1 MLEEIFPSLYC
12 SNPYGV
18 GRRPDIVA
26 WVYELETPLD
36 KPAHIVCYKSEGIL
50 IKYSNGNLKQVI
62 FKNKNKVRLA
72 LSPTPNTVYRNKVWM
87 YQRNDDKAKTLLLE
101 AQREHVEQLKQTLD
115 KQQQRLNILESAV
128 RRQVKEVK

>member
-18 GRRPDIVA
+18 GRKPDIVA
-26 WVYELETPLD
+26 WVYDLETPPD
-36 KPAHIVCYKSEGIL
+36 EPAHIVCYKCEGVFIR
-50 IKYSNGNLKQVI
+50 YANGNLKQIV
-62 FKNKNKVRLA
+62 FKNKNKARLA

-87 YQRNDDKAKTLLLE
+87 EQRDDVKAKNLLLE

-115 KQQQRLNILESAV
+115 KQQQRLNILENVV